1 MDGAGPIRVLI
12 AADDARVRSALRT
25 FLGAHP
31 RLEVVAEASGPVA
44 ALSLAREHAP
54 AVALVDVHLPGK
66 EAGLA
71 LLRALS
77 GRLGIAVVAIGVEAS
92 ARQSALDA
100 GASRFLDQAKV
111 PDQLLDA
118 LVRSADRDG

>member
-71 LLRALS
+71 LQR
-77 GRLGIAVVAIGVEAS
+77 
-92 ARQSALDA
+92 ALDA